1 VTQLDHVL
9 GLDLGQAQDFSALA
23 LLERRWVQH
32 EESRRWEIHFALR
45 YLHRWPLKTSYPRI
59 VADVC
64 DLVQRPPL
72 RNPLLAVD
80 QTGVGRAVLD
90 ILRQAR
96 PQARV
101 RPILITAGHEVTQ
114 DEEGS
119 WHVPKK
125 ELASSLQAVLQQ
137 RRLRIANVPEREILV
152 QELMNFR
159 VKVTVH
165 ANEQFE
171 AWRENQNDDTVL
183 AVAMACWLGQH
194 CQPGRIV
201 AGGQQ
206 YASSAPGVQAEKK
219 YHPYG
224 PLGGHR

>member
-1 VTQLDHVL
+1 MCLGYQRWLWEPFMVHRFAPSSPSATARVEAVQLDHVL

-90 ILRQAR
+90 ILRQAG

-114 DEEGS
+114 DEEGVGTSPRRS
-119 WHVPKK
+119 WPPP
-125 ELASSLQAVLQQ
+125 SRPS
-137 RRLRIANVPEREILV
+137 
-152 QELMNFR
+152 
-159 VKVTVH
+159 
-165 ANEQFE
+165 
-171 AWRENQNDDTVL
+171 
-183 AVAMACWLGQH
+183 C
-194 CQPGRIV
+194 
-201 AGGQQ
+201 
-206 YASSAPGVQAEKK
+206 SSAV
-219 YHPYG
+219 
-224 PLGGHR
+224 